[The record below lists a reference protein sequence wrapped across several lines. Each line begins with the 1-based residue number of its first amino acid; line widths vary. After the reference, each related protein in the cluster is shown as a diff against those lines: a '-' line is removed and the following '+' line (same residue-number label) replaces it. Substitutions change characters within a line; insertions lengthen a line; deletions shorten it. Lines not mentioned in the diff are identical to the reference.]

1 MGLVMYLTG
10 IARGSIEEF
19 AKHRKTEILSP
30 KQGVL
35 TNIVV
40 IKNTYLLRAHPLK
53 WN

>member
-19 AKHRKTEILSP
+19 TKHRKTEILSP
-30 KQGVL
+30 KQSVL

-53 WN
+53 GN

>member
-19 AKHRKTEILSP
+19 TKHRKTEILSP
-30 KQGVL
+30 KQSVL

-40 IKNTYLLRAHPLK
+40 I
-53 WN
+53 